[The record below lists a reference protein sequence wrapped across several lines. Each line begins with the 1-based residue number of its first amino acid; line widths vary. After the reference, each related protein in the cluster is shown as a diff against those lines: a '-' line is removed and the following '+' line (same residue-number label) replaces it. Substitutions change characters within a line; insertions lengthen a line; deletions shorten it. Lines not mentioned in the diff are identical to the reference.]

1 LETDVSQLKLITK
14 AEETAFRKDGYL
26 LLRAVLSSSEVA
38 ALLAEVLRVVDE
50 ANKMGTLVREDHYV
64 FHENSYRI
72 VRILRLTSA
81 FDHLIDYP
89 GYFGKLVSLMGSHIQ
104 LMGTEIFVR
113 GEAKDPITNFHTD
126 LGEGLQQ
133 ILPDDQNA
141 FLQIK
146 TQIFL
151 TDVSVPDSANFVLV
165 PGSHRVRVTDT
176 NELCM
181 VNEVNRRVQSDKR
194 LPEESI
200 QVLAKPGDVLLFP
213 HTLWHA
219 VAPNR
224 SGRTR
229 YSIVFRYGQ
238 LALRPHERFDPV
250 LTETHRNLTIRQ
262 RRLMCD
268 FGVDNPGPYRPAN
281 QDEIINGRQRRRRI
295 VRGLPPVTSQGKAHS
310 TAKTA

>member
-1 LETDVSQLKLITK
+1 MPQLNLITP
-14 AEETAFRKDGYL
+14 AEEAAFRKDGYL
-26 LLRAVLSSSEVA
+26 LLRSVLPPTKVA
-38 ALLAEVLRVVDE
+38 SLLAEVIRVVDE
-50 ANKMGTLVREDHYV
+50 ANNLGALVREDHYV

-72 VRILRLTSA
+72 VRILRMTPA

-113 GEAKDPITNFHTD
+113 GAAHDPITNFHTD
-126 LGEGLQQ
+126 LGQGLQQ
-133 ILPDDQNA
+133 ILPDDENA

-146 TQIFL
+146 AQIFL
-151 TDVSVPDSANFVLV
+151 TDVSHPDSANFVLV
-165 PGSHRVRVTDT
+165 PGSHRLRVTDT
-176 NELCM
+176 NEFCM
-181 VNEVNRRVQSDKR
+181 VNEMNRRVKSGKR
-194 LPEESI
+194 LPENAV
-200 QVLAKPGDVLLFP
+200 QVLAEPGDVLLFP

-250 LTETHRNLTIRQ
+250 LTETGRSLTSRQ
-262 RRLMCD
+262 RRLLCD
-268 FGVDNPGPYRPAN
+268 FGMDSPGPYRPAD
-281 QDEIINGRQRRRRI
+281 QDEIIYGRQMRRRI
-295 VRGLPPVTSQGKAHS
+295 GRRSSPGSSQLHPP
-310 TAKTA
+310 AKLTR